1 MSDDEVVASYVPP
14 LHLFHL
20 TQARKDSD
28 WGLNASYNMVE
39 ICLNPDN
46 ETIGGEVFLEGVE
59 GDHHAT
65 EKQDNEQMALRTA
78 EKLLK
83 VGHW

>member
-1 MSDDEVVASYVPP
+1 MTPVTP
-14 LHLFHL
+14 LPVRPCTMYISH
-20 TQARKDSD
+20 QARKDSD

-46 ETIGGEVFLEGVE
+46 ETIGGEVFLEGSE
-59 GDHHAT
+59 GDHLAT

-83 VGHW
+83 VSCQ

>member
-1 MSDDEVVASYVPP
+1 
-14 LHLFHL
+14 
-20 TQARKDSD
+20 
-28 WGLNASYNMVE
+28 MVE

-46 ETIGGEVFLEGVE
+46 ETIGGEVFLEGAE
-59 GDHHAT
+59 GDHLAT

-83 VGHW
+83 VDIFPRW